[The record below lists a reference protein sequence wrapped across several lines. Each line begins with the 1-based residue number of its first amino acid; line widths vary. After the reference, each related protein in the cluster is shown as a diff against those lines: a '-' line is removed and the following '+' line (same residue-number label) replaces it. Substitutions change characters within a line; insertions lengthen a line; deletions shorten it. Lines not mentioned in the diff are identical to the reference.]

1 MNIFFNSRI
10 NANQS
15 LLNVLFGQQQKAASS
30 QNTGCRGTRDT
41 LTISASGK
49 EKLTKSTSGRTHNT
63 SIDSSIDLKSY
74 IASAKKTNQE
84 LIENA
89 GTQINAK
96 TSEYMSTGK
105 AFRAALT
112 EKYSKLA
119 AEAKTHSNPENYIH
133 SKYFDKSSEYYETN
147 LTDTE
152 RRIAYNYEMQMCRT
166 GKINGVN
173 YQDSL
178 FRGIEVDGDSVDSD
192 KIQFERALV
201 NSQISNI
208 LKQAGVDTSSIT
220 KDCTFTVDPYSYEIT
235 VDGVDE
241 ETKVLMQNALN
252 VGNNGKNLYKHI
264 YYCSTQDGC
273 ESSQVTEESKMKY
286 EAYHQ
291 VYSYTGYELDKLE
304 EKNGTYYTKSGE
316 NILDLS
322 EKEKYL
328 LKAATDVEK
337 FLHKATGGS
346 VSLGDLSV
354 ENATIHGLP
363 KTLDDLLNNPGGNL
377 TYQDYA
383 SDIREI
389 LAYNRTQ
396 HKDIMSELNVQ
407 FFMADGTIQIKK

>member
-84 LIENA
+84 IIENA

-152 RRIAYNYEMQMCRT
+152 RRIAYNYQMQMCRT
-166 GKINGVN
+166 GKING
-173 YQDSL
+173 
-178 FRGIEVDGDSVDSD
+178 
-192 KIQFERALV
+192 V

-252 VGNNGKNLYKHI
+252 VGNNGKNFYKHI

-291 VYSYTGYELDKLE
+291 VYSYTGYGLDKLE
-304 EKNGTYYTKSGE
+304 EKNGTYYTESGE
-316 NILDLS
+316 NILDLVDS
-322 EKEKYL
+322 AVESSGKVPKEFNQQMKNWIHDLVSTISTRGWNNVPDMTLSILYGKSS
-328 LKAATDVEK
+328 LKDMNQ
-337 FLHKATGGS
+337 L
-346 VSLGDLSV
+346 
-354 ENATIHGLP
+354 I
-363 KTLDDLLNNPGGNL
+363 
-377 TYQDYA
+377 TYQYEAD
-383 SDIREI
+383 RM
-389 LAYNRTQ
+389 NRQ
-396 HKDIMSELNVQ
+396 WYSVL
-407 FFMADGTIQIKK
+407 